1 MAKSKA
7 SPPKAPEA
15 PPPEAPP
22 AYTVVARRYR
32 PQQFTDLIGQEHIA
46 TALTNAL
53 TTKRLA
59 QAYLFTGAR
68 GTGKTSTAR
77 IFAKALNCEH
87 GPTATPCDQ
96 CQNCLNIMGGDDTDA
111 MEIDAASNNGVD
123 YARELRQ
130 NVGFKPSHSRYK
142 IYIIDE
148 VHMLSKQ
155 AFDALLKTFEEPPP
169 HVKFVMATT
178 EFQKVPITILS
189 RCQRF
194 DFNTVGP
201 GKIFE
206 TLKHIVKKEGLKA
219 DDDALQIVAKRANGS
234 MRDSQTL
241 LDQLLGVCEGE
252 LTLAKVHGLLGT
264 ASDDRMLGL
273 ANAILAGDTQLALRL
288 VGEASERGLQLGE
301 LLDQLIDYW
310 RGLMLASVGGE
321 GVDPLLGTAAI
332 RESIG
337 KHVAGKS
344 LDTIL
349 AGLDILSAAKG
360 RMRHSVSVLIL
371 MEIAVVRLSRLEDL
385 LPVAELT
392 QWLQTG
398 VKSGLT
404 VAKPAATAAVPPEG
418 RKKKPG
424 AVPEGKPATA
434 PPSANGFTDEE
445 WPGIWERV
453 LGGLGGVL
461 AENLRR
467 LPERPAILGPNALAI
482 RHPAAYT
489 TLSERSVEQLRSALQ
504 KFNGKEWALR
514 FEVIPD
520 ESGPPRGD
528 QPAAPAVAAV
538 SKRQEMLNLP
548 FFQSLTTVLGSCCGP
563 RTASTRW
570 PPPRLP
576 QRSLRPRP
584 RWTTRTT
591 RSPKPRPTRK
601 RANDVQGTRRR
612 DEPDEEQ
619 GEARRGDAEVQGD
632 HSHTHGGRHRRRR
645 HGHREGQRQD
655 GTRGHQDERRRLQ
668 AQRPRDARRP
678 HPRGREPGL
687 GQGA

>member
-7 SPPKAPEA
+7 NPPKTSNTEA
-15 PPPEAPP
+15 PAEAPS

-53 TTKRLA
+53 TTGRLA

-77 IFAKALNCEH
+77 ILAKALNCEK

-111 MEIDAASNNGVD
+111 IEIDAASNNGVD

-130 NVGFKPSHSRYK
+130 NVGFRPSHSRYK
-142 IYIIDE
+142 VYIIDE

-178 EFQKVPITILS
+178 EFQKLPITILS

-241 LDQLLGVCEGE
+241 LDQLLGVCEEE
-252 LTLAKVHGLLGT
+252 LTLAKVHSLLGT
-264 ASDDRMLGL
+264 ASDDRMLEL
-273 ANAILAGDTQLALRL
+273 ANAILAGDTQQALRL

-310 RGLMLASVGGE
+310 RGLMLAAVGGE
-321 GVDPLLGTAAI
+321 GLDPMLGSSAI
-332 RESIG
+332 RESIAR
-337 KHVAGKS
+337 HVAGKS

-360 RMRHSVSVLIL
+360 RMKQAASVLIL

-385 LPVAELT
+385 LPVAELA
-392 QWLQTG
+392 QWLQSG

-404 VAKPAATAAVPPEG
+404 VAKPAAAVTLPEG
-418 RKKKPG
+418 VKKKPV
-424 AVPEGKPATA
+424 AVPEAKPHSAL
-434 PPSANGFTDEE
+434 PSASGITEE
-445 WPGIWERV
+445 SWPGVWDRLLV
-453 LGGLGGVL
+453 DLGGVL

-467 LPERPAILGPNALAI
+467 LPQRPAIIGPNALAI
-482 RHPAAYT
+482 RHPASYT
-489 TLSERSVEQLRSALQ
+489 AISERGVEQLRSALQ
-504 KFNGKEWALR
+504 KFNGKEWAVR
-514 FEVIPD
+514 FETIPD
-520 ESGPPRGD
+520 EPGEVRNEAAT
-528 QPAAPAVAAV
+528 PAAAAI
-538 SKRQEMLNLP
+538 SKRQELLNLP
-548 FFQSLTTVLGSCCGP
+548 FFKSLSDVLGAQLL
-563 RTASTRW
+563 RTEDGFNPVAVPVAPVAVPTIVAAMDDPDDPI
-570 PPPRLP
+570 PP
-576 QRSLRPRP
+576 
-584 RWTTRTT
+584 T
-591 RSPKPRPTRK
+591 PT
-601 RANDVQGTRRR
+601 
-612 DEPDEEQ
+612 
-619 GEARRGDAEVQGD
+619 DAEEV
-632 HSHTHGGRHRRRR
+632 
-645 HGHREGQRQD
+645 
-655 GTRGHQDERRRLQ
+655 
-668 AQRPRDARRP
+668 
-678 HPRGREPGL
+678 
-687 GQGA
+687 